1 MNPHP
6 DLRIGEGWDVHQ
18 LVTGRPLVLGG
29 VTIPHSHGLL
39 GHSATPTR
47 CCTPSPTRC
56 WAAPAL
62 GDIGRHFPDTDPAFA
77 APIRRAAGR
86 GRAPRARRRLEP
98 SATSTAPSSPR
109 RPRWR
114 RTSRRCA
121 AHRRRCWGWRLDA
134 VNVKAKTAEK
144 MGPVGEGRAIEARAV
159 CLLGA
164 MSANPDGDFGG
175 KTQDGVKR
183 LQWYLGA
190 MAWRLRVPP
199 DSDPLHGTLETYTQ
213 PAGVQV
219 DGFVRPATMAELLTL
234 WQGGYELTSPL
245 VAMSITGL
253 SNVETAGTFTVLT
266 YPSAAAGEVLV
277 HQDFVASLR
286 VMNTKAADA
295 KVTLRI
301 NQAFR
306 VQGVAVNGAVV
317 PPASSSQHLIG
328 NSRLPAHALQ
338 RLLDDG
344 QAQAGAGGG
353 GAGGVTAE
361 EGRGQLAQLLGG
373 HAGAV
378 VAHGQITQGPLRTW
392 PHLTSATPV

>member
-1 MNPHP
+1 
-6 DLRIGEGWDVHQ
+6 
-18 LVTGRPLVLGG
+18 
-29 VTIPHSHGLL
+29 
-39 GHSATPTR
+39 
-47 CCTPSPTRC
+47 
-56 WAAPAL
+56 
-62 GDIGRHFPDTDPAFA
+62 
-77 APIRRAAGR
+77 
-86 GRAPRARRRLEP
+86 
-98 SATSTAPSSPR
+98 
-109 RPRWR
+109 
-114 RTSRRCA
+114 
-121 AHRRRCWGWRLDA
+121 
-134 VNVKAKTAEK
+134 
-144 MGPVGEGRAIEARAV
+144 
-159 CLLGA
+159 
-164 MSANPDGDFGG
+164 
-175 KTQDGVKR
+175 
-183 LQWYLGA
+183 
-190 MAWRLRVPP
+190 VPP

-328 NSRLPAHALQ
+328 NAVDLNIVDGSTVNTSAMFLAGTQTQAAKIRAARLSRTWAISPPSGALFSSRLPPMRSNAFSTMA
-338 RLLDDG
+338 RPRP
-344 QAQAGAGGG
+344 APVAAVR
-353 GAGGVTAE
+353 AASPRKKGVVSWP
-361 EGRGQLAQLLGG
+361 QLLGR

-378 VAHGQITQGPLRTW
+378 VAHGQDHPGPARTCVTS
-392 PHLTSATPV
+392 TSATPV